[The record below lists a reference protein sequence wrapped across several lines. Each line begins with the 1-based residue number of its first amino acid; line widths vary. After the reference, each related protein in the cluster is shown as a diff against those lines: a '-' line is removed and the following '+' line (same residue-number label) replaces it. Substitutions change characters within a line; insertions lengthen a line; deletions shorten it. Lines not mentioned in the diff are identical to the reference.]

1 MKKILLAS
9 AALFAL
15 WSGVAAAS
23 ALIDS
28 HPAAF
33 SAGPAHDMQ
42 LARNGS
48 DDGAG
53 HDANDDHGG
62 ASGSDDDGDDDSSD
76 DDSGSSTNS
85 GCDSAQDQAEKAG
98 CNG

>member
-1 MKKILLAS
+1 MKKIVLAS

-33 SAGPAHDMQ
+33 SAGPAQDVQ

-62 ASGSDDDGDDDSSD
+62 ASGSDDDSD

-85 GCDSAQDQAEKAG
+85 GCDSAHDTAEHAE